1 MSLIIKADARR
12 AAQKTRP
19 IKAAVFG
26 ASGTGKTTQAR
37 TLDPKKTLFLDLE
50 AGTLAIDGWDGDV
63 VSVRDVAVALNVH
76 PWEVAQALAL
86 YLGGPDP
93 ATADRDGDRYNKAYY
108 DQIVEVFKADIDLS
122 KYDTIFVDSI
132 TEVSRQ
138 CFAFS
143 RTQPEAF
150 SAKTGEP
157 DTRGAY
163 GILGR
168 EMVRWLKHLQHAPF
182 SVIVVGILNE
192 EKDDLGRKS
201 YVPQVEGSKTGN
213 ELPGI
218 FDLVLT
224 LTSDK
229 DNGRQFVCHQN
240 NPLKYP
246 AKDRSGTLE
255 LHEPADL
262 GKLLKKVKAGKRI
275 DIKLDPLAKAE

>member
-19 IKAAVFG
+19 IKAAIFG

-37 TLDPKKTLFLDLE
+37 TLDPKKTLFIDLE
-50 AGTLAIDGWDGDV
+50 AGTLAVDGWDGDV
-63 VSVRDVAVALNVH
+63 VSVRDVAAALNVH

-86 YLGGPDP
+86 YMGGPDP
-93 ATADRDGDRYNKAYY
+93 ATADRDNDRYNRAYY
-108 DQIVEVFKADIDLS
+108 EQIVAVFGQDIDLT
-122 KYDTIFVDSI
+122 KYDTIFIDSI

-138 CFAFS
+138 CFAFCK
-143 RTQPEAF
+143 TQPAAF
-150 SAKTGEP
+150 SPKTGEP
-157 DTRGAY
+157 DTRSAY
-163 GILGR
+163 GILGQ

-201 YVPQVEGSKTGN
+201 FVPQVEGAKTAN

-229 DNGRQFVCHQN
+229 DSGRQFVCHQN

-246 AKDRSGTLE
+246 AKDRSGTLD
-255 LHEPADL
+255 LHEPAHL
-262 GKLLKKVKAGKRI
+262 GKLLDKIKAGKRI
-275 DIKLDPLAKAE
+275 DINLDPLTKAE

>member
-1 MSLIIKADARR
+1 MGLIIKADARR
-12 AAQKTRP
+12 AAQKNRP
-19 IKAAVFG
+19 IKAAIFG
-26 ASGTGKTTQAR
+26 SSGTGKTTQAR
-37 TLDPKKTLFLDLE
+37 TLDPETTLFIDLE
-50 AGTLAIDGWDGDV
+50 AGTLAVDGWDGDV
-63 VSVRDVAVALNVH
+63 ISVRDVALALNVH

-93 ATADRDGDRYNKAYY
+93 ATAEREGDRYNAAYHA
-108 DQIVEVFKADIDLS
+108 QILEAFSEIDLK
-122 KYDTIFVDSI
+122 KYTTVFIDSI

-138 CFAFS
+138 CFAYS
-143 RTQPEAF
+143 KVQPAAF
-150 SAKTGEP
+150 SPKTGEP
-157 DTRGAY
+157 DTRAAY
-163 GILGR
+163 GILGQ

-201 YVPQVEGSKTGN
+201 FVPQVEGSKTGN

-224 LTSDK
+224 LDTDK
-229 DNGRQFVCHQN
+229 DGERHFICHQN
-240 NPLKYP
+240 NPLKKP

-262 GKLLKKVKAGKRI
+262 GALLAKVKAGVRR
-275 DIKLDPLAKAE
+275 DTVLDGAKKAE